1 VCHSLRSGTLSCSL
15 ESRFAIMD
23 LDSMPAAA
31 GAQDKD
37 PGHALAGAG
46 RDPMAKG
53 PTADADKPEAKSE
66 KPAAPPNL
74 GQRQEPPQPPRRK
87 RLFMIFFLILLALA
101 VIGGGWWWLNR
112 GYESTDDAFIDGNRA
127 TIAPRVGGLVIRRLI
142 DDNQFVKKGDL
153 LVEIDPRDYEAA
165 LARAKGDLAA
175 AIAARAQAQANLD
188 LARIQL
194 PAQLQQADANVG
206 SARAQ
211 ADQAHANL
219 ASAQAELARAQSD
232 AARYT
237 QLNREQ
243 FASRQT
249 FEQASA
255 TAKTSAASVQ
265 SAQAQIEVAEAQ
277 IGSAIAQRA
286 AADTVA
292 QQLAARQAA
301 LQSAEAQVAQAEA
314 SVRTAELNLSYTKIY
329 APADGWITQRSV
341 EEGDVVQANQT
352 LTSFVFGT
360 PWVTANFK
368 ETQLQG
374 MQPGDPVD
382 IDIDAYG
389 GISFKGRVDSIQR
402 GTGSVFTLLPPENAT
417 GNYVKI
423 VQRVPVKIVFDPPPD
438 PKYPLG
444 LGLSVV
450 PTVHVGAGVQSTG
463 PTEGDSHSRPG
474 AAPAPAAERN

>member
-1 VCHSLRSGTLSCSL
+1 
-15 ESRFAIMD
+15 MD
-23 LDSMPAAA
+23 LDPAPSEADAKKRPAA
-31 GAQDKD
+31 Q
-37 PGHALAGAG
+37 AL
-46 RDPMAKG
+46 
-53 PTADADKPEAKSE
+53 
-66 KPAAPPNL
+66 PAAEKGSDAAREEARPAPPGPAANARPDQPEGVGGDL
-74 GQRQEPPQPPRRK
+74 GQKQGPDQPQKPRRK
-87 RLFMIFFLILLALA
+87 RAFLIFFLVLLVLA
-101 VIGGGWWWLNR
+101 IGGGIYWWLNR
-112 GYESTDDAFIDGNRA
+112 GYESTDDAFIDGHRA

-142 DDNQFVKKGDL
+142 DDNQFVKQGDL
-153 LVEIDPRDYEAA
+153 LIEIDPRDYEAA
-165 LARAKGDLAA
+165 RARAQADLASAVA
-175 AIAARAQAQANLD
+175 AQAQAQANLD

-211 ADQAHANL
+211 ADQSKANL
-219 ASAQAELARAQSD
+219 ASAQAELARAQAD
-232 AARYT
+232 ATRYT

-249 FEQASA
+249 FDQANA

-265 SAQAQIEVAEAQ
+265 SAQAQIEVTEAQ

-292 QQLAARQAA
+292 QQLAAKAAA
-301 LQSAEAQVAQAEA
+301 LRSADAQVAQAKA
-314 SVRTAELNLSYTKIY
+314 SLQTAELNLSYTKIY

-341 EEGDVVQANQT
+341 EEGDVVQANQA

-368 ETQLQG
+368 ETQLAG

-382 IDIDAYG
+382 IVVDAYG
-389 GISFKGRVDSIQR
+389 GAVFKGRVDSIQR

-423 VQRVPVKIVFDPPPD
+423 VQRMPVKIVFDEPPD
-438 PKYPLG
+438 RKYSLG
-444 LGLSVV
+444 LGMSVV
-450 PTVHVGAGVQSTG
+450 PTVHVGAGT
-463 PTEGDSHSRPG
+463 PPG
-474 AAPAPAAERN
+474 QAGGEAGTHPDTKPAAGTSN

>member
-1 VCHSLRSGTLSCSL
+1 
-15 ESRFAIMD
+15 MD
-23 LDSMPAAA
+23 LD
-31 GAQDKD
+31 G
-37 PGHALAGAG
+37 
-46 RDPMAKG
+46 
-53 PTADADKPEAKSE
+53 
-66 KPAAPPNL
+66 KPAADGDSQEQNKKKQPAEPNL
-74 GQRQEPPQPPRRK
+74 GQKDVQDDKKGKEGQQQPRSRR
-87 RLFMIFFLILLALA
+87 RRIFLIFLLVLIVLGLA
-101 VIGGGWWWLNR
+101 GGAYWWLNR

-142 DDNQFVKKGDL
+142 DDNEFVKQGDL
-153 LVEIDPRDYEAA
+153 MVEIDPRDYQAS
-165 LARAKGDLAA
+165 LARAQGDLAA
-175 AIAARAQAQANLD
+175 AIASRAQAQANLD

-194 PAQLQQADANVG
+194 PAQLLQADAGVG

-211 ADQAHANL
+211 ADQARANL
-219 ASAQAELARAQSD
+219 ASSEAELARAQAD

-249 FEQASA
+249 FDQANA

-277 IGSAIAQRA
+277 IGNAQAQRA
-286 AADTVA
+286 AADTVP
-292 QQLAARQAA
+292 QQLAAREAA
-301 LQSAEAQVAQAEA
+301 LQSAEAQVQQAEA
-314 SVRTAELNLSYTKIY
+314 SVRTAELNLSYTKVY
-329 APADGWITQRSV
+329 APADGWVTQRSV
-341 EEGDVVQANQT
+341 EVGDVVQANQT

-368 ETQLQG
+368 ETQLEG
-374 MQPGDPVD
+374 MEPGDPVD
-382 IDIDAYG
+382 IEVDTYG
-389 GISFKGRVDSIQR
+389 GVTFHGRIDSIQR

-438 PKYPLG
+438 PKYPMG

-450 PTVHVGAGVQSTG
+450 PSVHVGAGAERTG
-463 PTEGDSHSRPG
+463 PTQGDEHSRPG
-474 AAPAPAAERN
+474 APPAEGAGQ